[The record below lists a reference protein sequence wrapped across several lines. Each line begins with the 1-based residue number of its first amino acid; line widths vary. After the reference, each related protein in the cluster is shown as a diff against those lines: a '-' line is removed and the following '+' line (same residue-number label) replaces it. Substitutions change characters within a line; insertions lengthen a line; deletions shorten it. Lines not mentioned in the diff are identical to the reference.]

1 MPDFRYHIFYLG
13 LMFLMLGFG
22 IFVGASVIGPA
33 QVRAQ
38 TNSIANLRQQ
48 ANKILQDGDQARDR
62 LARDEGILAALRP
75 GRVRGKLAGKRVI
88 VLQTGDYPD
97 AVTDATTAVSDAGAT
112 VVATVIL
119 THEWKTLNARQ
130 RDALDAVAPVGA
142 DASAQDAALLAA
154 LAGALS
160 DGTGAGPV
168 PAKTLEALQG
178 QDLITLTGDLSQP
191 CGLFVVV
198 GGGSDEA
205 DAPKT
210 DGPLLAGFRASAPP
224 ARVVGCEPSAAASSS
239 VPAFQAAGIAS
250 VDCVDLPLGQL
261 DLPFALRGDM
271 GDYGIKPTARQT
283 LPEVLGGTPVP

>member
-22 IFVGASVIGPA
+22 VFVGASVIGPA
-33 QVRAQ
+33 QVRSQ
-38 TNSIANLRQQ
+38 TQSIANLRQQ
-48 ANKILQDGDQARDR
+48 TNKVLQDGDQARDR
-62 LARDEGILAALRP
+62 LAKDEGILAALRP
-75 GRVRGKLAGKRVI
+75 GRVRGKLAGKRVV

-97 AVTDATTAVSDAGAT
+97 AATDAATAVSDAGAT
-112 VVATVIL
+112 VVATVVL
-119 THEWKTLNARQ
+119 TRGWETLNPRQ
-130 RDALDAVAPVGA
+130 RDALDAIAPVGS
-142 DASAQDAALLAA
+142 DPSAQDGALLSA

-160 DGTGAGPV
+160 DGTDAGTA

-178 QDLITLTGDLSQP
+178 QDLITLTGDLSRP

-198 GGGSDEA
+198 GGGSDET
-205 DAPKT
+205 DAPRT
-210 DGPLLAGFRASAPP
+210 DAPLLVGFRASAPS

-239 VPAFQAAGIAS
+239 VPAFQTAGIAS

-261 DLPFALRGDM
+261 DLPFALRGDT

-283 LPEVLGGTPVP
+283 LPEALGGTPAP

>member
-75 GRVRGKLAGKRVI
+75 GRVRGKLAGKRVVVI
-88 VLQTGDYPD
+88 QTGDYPD
-97 AVTDATTAVSDAGAT
+97 AVTDATTALGDAGAA
-112 VVATVIL
+112 VVATVVL
-119 THEWKTLNARQ
+119 TRGWETLNTRQ
-130 RDALDAVAPVGA
+130 RDALDAVAPAGS
-142 DASAQDAALLAA
+142 DTQSQDAALLSA

-160 DGTGAGPV
+160 DGTDAGPA
-168 PAKTLEALQG
+168 PARTLEALQG
-178 QDLITLTGDLSQP
+178 QGLVTLSGDLSRP

-198 GGGSDEA
+198 GGGADGA
-205 DAPKT
+205 DAPHT
-210 DGPLLAGFRASAPP
+210 DGPLLAGFREAAPSS
-224 ARVVGCEPSAAASSS
+224 RVVGCEPSTAVYSS
-239 VPAFQAAGIAS
+239 VPAFQTAGIAS

-261 DLPFALRGDM
+261 DLPFALRGDA
-271 GDYGIKPTARQT
+271 GDYGIKATARQT
-283 LPEVLGGTPVP
+283 LPEALGGTPAP